1 MPAAAGHG
9 PGITFRDRRPMNTD
23 SARDR
28 IFARI
33 RAAQGRPAKPTQ
45 GEREAVR
52 DYLARHPQGPRPGV
66 AGDLVEAFSVQ
77 ARKMASTVERVASM
91 SDVPAAVG
99 HYLDGLALPRR
110 AVAWPALGMLDWRSH
125 DIAVECRPPL
135 RDADADRDHG
145 DLVGITGCFCAI
157 AETGSL
163 MLLSG
168 PDAFASGAL
177 LPETHIAVVP
187 VARIVA
193 GLEDAFALMRSER
206 GELPRATNI
215 ISGPSRT
222 GDIEQTIVLGA
233 HGPYRVHVVLVEQA

>member
-1 MPAAAGHG
+1 MD
-9 PGITFRDRRPMNTD
+9 TN

-33 RAAQGRPAKPTQ
+33 RAAQGRPSQVTT
-45 GEREAVR
+45 GEREAVA
-52 DYLARHPQGPRPGV
+52 DYLARHPAGPQPPV
-66 AGDLVEAFSVQ
+66 SENLAEAFGLQ
-77 ARKMASTVERVASM
+77 AQKLASTVDRVPTPAG
-91 SDVPAAVG
+91 VPEAVAR
-99 HYLDGLALPRR
+99 YLDQLGLGRR
-110 AVAWPALGMLDWRSH
+110 AMAWDTLRDLPWQDQQLT
-125 DIAVECRPPL
+125 VEFRPPV
-135 RDADADRDHG
+135 REVEADREHP

-168 PDAFASGAL
+168 PETFASAAL

-187 VARIVA
+187 VSRILPN
-193 GLEDAFALMRSER
+193 LEAAFAKVREER
-206 GELPRATNI
+206 GQLPRATNI

-233 HGPYRVHVVLVEQA
+233 HGPYRVHVILVEQA

>member
-1 MPAAAGHG
+1 ME
-9 PGITFRDRRPMNTD
+9 TN

-33 RAAQGRPAKPTQ
+33 RAAQGRQREVTS
-45 GEREAVR
+45 GEREAVA
-52 DYLARHPQGPRPGV
+52 DYLARHPQGPRP
-66 AGDLVEAFSVQ
+66 AAPADLIESFSVQ
-77 ARKMASTVERVASM
+77 AQKMASTVERVATLA
-91 SDVPAAVG
+91 DVPQAAAR
-99 HYLDGLALPRR
+99 YLGDLGLAHR
-110 AVAWPALGMLDWRSH
+110 AVAWDSLGELPWQAHGME
-125 DIAVECRPPL
+125 VECRPPV
-135 RDADADRDHG
+135 REVQADRDHG

-168 PDAFASGAL
+168 PQTFASAAL

-187 VARIVA
+187 ASRIVA
-193 GLEDAFALMRSER
+193 GLEDAFALVRAER

-233 HGPYRVHVVLVEQA
+233 HGPYRVHVILVESA

>member
-1 MPAAAGHG
+1 ME
-9 PGITFRDRRPMNTD
+9 TND
-23 SARDR
+23 ARDR

-33 RAAQGRPAKPTQ
+33 RAAQGRPHQPTQ
-45 GEREAVR
+45 GERGAVA
-52 DYLARHPQGPRPGV
+52 DYLARHPQGPRPV
-66 AGDLVEAFSVQ
+66 PAADLVEAFLLQ
-77 ARKMASTVERVASM
+77 AQRMASTVDRVAAM
-91 SDVPAAVG
+91 DEVPAAARR
-99 HYLDGLALPRR
+99 YLDSLNLVQR
-110 AVAWPALGMLDWRSH
+110 AVAWDALGTLPWQDAG
-125 DIAVECRPPL
+125 IAVECRPPL
-135 RDADADRDHG
+135 REVEADRDHG

-168 PDAFASGAL
+168 PTTFASAAL

-187 VARIVA
+187 RSRVVA
-193 GLEDAFALMRSER
+193 GLEDAFALVRSER

-233 HGPYRVHVVLVEQA
+233 HGPYRVHVIVVEQD

>member
-1 MPAAAGHG
+1 ME
-9 PGITFRDRRPMNTD
+9 TND
-23 SARDR
+23 ARDR

-33 RAAQGRPAKPTQ
+33 RAAQGRTHQPTQ
-45 GEREAVR
+45 GERAAVA
-52 DYLARHPQGPRPGV
+52 DYLERHPQGPRPLP
-66 AGDLVEAFSVQ
+66 AADLVEAFLLQ
-77 ARKMASTVERVASM
+77 AQRMASTVDRVATM
-91 SDVPAAVG
+91 DEVPAATRRF
-99 HYLDGLALPRR
+99 LDSLNLVQR
-110 AVAWPALGMLDWRSH
+110 AVAWDALGTLPWQDAG
-125 DIAVECRPPL
+125 IALECRPPL
-135 RDADADRDHG
+135 REVEADRDHG

-168 PDAFASGAL
+168 PATFASAAL

-187 VARIVA
+187 RSRVVA
-193 GLEDAFALMRSER
+193 GLEDAFALVRSER

-233 HGPYRVHVVLVEQA
+233 HGPYRVHVILVEQA